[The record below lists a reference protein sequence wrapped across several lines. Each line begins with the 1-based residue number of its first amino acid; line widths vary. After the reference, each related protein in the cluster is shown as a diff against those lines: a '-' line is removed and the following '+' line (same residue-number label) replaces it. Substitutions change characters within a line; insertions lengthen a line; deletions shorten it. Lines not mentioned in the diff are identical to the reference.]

1 MEQVKSLQDITEKY
15 KNTQKELTEA
25 IYTIKISDNEKEE
38 IKNVLNGKD
47 GVKLIAN
54 YRGNTDTVIYTGLC
68 IAKESIDAL
77 DKYSINEETRSKITK
92 IIKNNTEFSTEL

>member
-1 MEQVKSLQDITEKY
+1 MKRKKL
-15 KNTQKELTEA
+15 
-25 IYTIKISDNEKEE
+25 
-38 IKNVLNGKD
+38 KNVLNGKD

-77 DKYSINEETRSKITK
+77 DKYSINEETR
-92 IIKNNTEFSTEL
+92 IKNH